1 MSTKTYNP
9 RHVPTIVTIYRGGKD
24 ATIINPHLR
33 FMIRHTATMRKV
45 R

>member
-1 MSTKTYNP
+1 MKYNP
-9 RHVPTIVTIYRGGKD
+9 RHVPTIMVAHRNGKE
-24 ATIINPHLR
+24 TQIINPHLR